1 MGLKEDNK
9 ENVVREP
16 LPAVEDVEAGLKK
29 SQSQVL
35 DGGDLTKP
43 VVVVAAP
50 TIKEL
55 EAEEPLLQENPHRF
69 VLFPIKYHEVR
80 GLFCFP
86 RLPAWVELCLG
97 FPWCDGL
104 VADCVMMLL

>member
-1 MGLKEDNK
+1 MGLKEDK
-9 ENVVREP
+9 ENVIREP

-29 SQSQVL
+29 PQSQVL
-35 DGGDLTKP
+35 DGGDLMKP
-43 VVVVAAP
+43 VVVAPP

-80 GLFCFP
+80 GLLCIP
-86 RLPAWVELCLG
+86 RLPTSVDLCLG
-97 FPWCDGL
+97 FL
-104 VADCVMMLL
+104 SVMDWQLIAL